1 MDDNKVAILLED
13 LLSKFR
19 TFGEGQDA
27 LRNEVHEIKQKV
39 DGLIEDMDIVKPSL
53 AKINNR
59 LDNIEGEIIKLNPES
74 RAALKQVK

>member
-39 DGLIEDMDIVKPSL
+39 DGLIEDMD
-53 AKINNR
+53 
-59 LDNIEGEIIKLNPES
+59 D
-74 RAALKQVK
+74 LKSSFKG